1 MVSSSDI
8 LNAKVL
14 VVDDQEANV
23 LLLERMLRGAGY
35 TSVASTMD
43 PHEVCELHRKNRYGL
58 ILLDLQM
65 PGMDGFQVM
74 EGLKEIETG
83 GYLPVLV
90 ITAQP
95 DHKLRALQAGAK
107 DFVSKPLDLAEVLM
121 RVYNM
126 LEVRL
131 LHLETKN
138 YSKVLEELNQSEK
151 MASLGRLVAGVAH
164 EINSPLGVINSNNDL
179 ISRAL
184 PALRN
189 GMAGLPPCPET
200 QEVLDL
206 LEVLSNTAEV
216 DRIACQRLIDLVKNL
231 KNFAR
236 LDEADRKS
244 VDIHEGLDSTLRLVR
259 YQFKDRI
266 RVEKDYGELPPIECH
281 PNQLNQVF
289 MNILLNAGEAIE
301 GEGVIRITT
310 RVLDGNLV
318 ITISDTGKGIPAG
331 DLGRIFDPGFTTK
344 GAGVGTG
351 LGLSITYKIVQNHG
365 GTIQAESQAGKG
377 TMFTITLPVR

>member
-1 MVSSSDI
+1 MNCRI
-8 LNAKVL
+8 LVI
-14 VVDDQEANV
+14 DEEAAV
-23 LLLERMLRGAGY
+23 RHALRGALTDQDYELEEAEDG
-35 TSVASTMD
+35 STALARLE
-43 PHEVCELHRKNRYGL
+43 EVRPQIVISDVN
-58 ILLDLQM
+58 M
-65 PGMDGFQVM
+65 PGM
-74 EGLKEIETG
+74 EIVSLLEKVQKMDES
-83 GYLPVLV
+83 PLV
-90 ITAQP
+90 ILIAAMASKENAIQA
-95 DHKLRALQAGAK
+95 LRVGAHDYILK
-107 DFVSKPLDLAEVLM
+107 PFDLGELSARVSRAVERK
-121 RVYNM
+121 
-126 LEVRL
+126 RL
-131 LHLETKN
+131 LDEVQLQ
-138 YSKVLEELNQSEK
+138 LIQSEK

-164 EINSPLGVINSNNDL
+164 EINSPLAVINSNNAL

-189 GMAGLPPCPET
+189 GVAGLPPCPET

-206 LEVLSNTAEV
+206 LEVFTDTAEV
-216 DRIACQRLIDLVKNL
+216 DRIACQRIIDLVKNL

-244 VDIHEGLDSTLRLVR
+244 ADIHEGLDSTLRLVR

-266 RVEKDYGELPPIECH
+266 RVEKDYGELPPIECY

-351 LGLSITYKIVQNHG
+351 LGLSITYKIVQDHG
-365 GTIQAESQAGKG
+365 GTIQAESEVGKG
-377 TMFTITLPVR
+377 TMFTITLPVC